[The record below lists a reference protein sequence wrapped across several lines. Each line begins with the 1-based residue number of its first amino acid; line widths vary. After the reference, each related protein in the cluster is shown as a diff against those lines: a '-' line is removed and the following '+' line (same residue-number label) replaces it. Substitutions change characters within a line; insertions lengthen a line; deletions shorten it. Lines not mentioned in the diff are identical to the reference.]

1 MDDQRRPSPTGSVHG
16 RRARPAAEAGPAG
29 PTIIV
34 RGGTY
39 APFSILRPGLTVVA
53 ASGETV
59 TVSGGTYVVLVRGTS
74 DVTVGGLVTRDAPD
88 LWGSGVRVE
97 SSTRVLIEGNTIRD
111 NHSFGVKVKDAT
123 NVTIRDNEITKK

>member
-74 DVTVGGLVTRDAPD
+74 DVTVRGLVIRDAPD
-88 LWGSGVRVE
+88 PWGSGVRGE
-97 SSTRVLIEGNTIRD
+97 GSTGGAGGGRTVRE
-111 NHSFGVKVKDAT
+111 NHSFGA
-123 NVTIRDNEITKK
+123 